1 MNALDTSLWITPQ
14 DALIDVPRR
23 IAVTG
28 LRPGEVVTLRTRTV
42 RGPGVVWRSAAR
54 FRACGQGR
62 VDLERDAPIATS
74 PAGSAYTVRSP
85 MGLVWSQAPE
95 TPGAS
100 REVFGAEPAAP
111 LETDLTV
118 ERADAPPLAG
128 RFVQRLAAEG
138 VTRTEVR
145 EAGLVGTLFTPA
157 GPGPH
162 PAVMVLNGSGG
173 GINEPRAALYA
184 SRGYAALALGYFK
197 APGRSDYISGTHLE
211 YFETALQWMRRSLRP
226 ANGFVALSGQS
237 RGGELVL
244 LLASLMP
251 ELVSAVIG
259 YVPGAVVHS
268 AQNACD
274 PATGREGPAWIF
286 RGEPLPH
293 LWENNRTATWA
304 PWDEGPEPRRHAH
317 ALRTALR
324 DPEAV
329 ERARIRVEKIRGP
342 VLLLTASDD
351 GSWPSSDY
359 GRMVTAKLTEVL
371 HPHEATHLD
380 YENAGHSILFP
391 YVPTTQLVYAHPVS
405 GRLST
410 TGGAPWPNARADEAS
425 WGGVLRFLAAAVAN
439 APRLPSTPGL

>member
-42 RGPGVVWRSAAR
+42 RGPGAVWRSAAR

-74 PAGSAYTVRSP
+74 PTGSAYTFRSP

-184 SRGYAALALGYFK
+184 SRGYAALAVGYFK
-197 APGRSDYISGTHLE
+197 CPGRSDYISDTHLE
-211 YFETALQWMRRSLRP
+211 YFETALQWIHRELRP
-226 ANGFVALSGQS
+226 RDGFVALSGQS

-244 LLASLMP
+244 LLGSLFP
-251 ELVSAVIG
+251 DLVKAVIG
-259 YVPGAVVHS
+259 YVPSALVHC

-274 PATGREGPAWIF
+274 PAKGREGPAWIF
-286 RGEPLPH
+286 RGQPIPDI
-293 LWENNRTATWA
+293 WSNNRTASWA
-304 PWDEGPEPRRHAH
+304 PWDEGPEPRRHTA
-317 ALRTALR
+317 AMLTALQ
-324 DPEAV
+324 DPDAV
-329 ERARIRVEKIRGP
+329 ERARIRVERIDGP
-342 VLLLTASDD
+342 VMLLSATDD
-351 GSWPSSDY
+351 GSWPSSLY
-359 GRMVTAKLTEVL
+359 SKMVKDHLAANH
-371 HPHEATHLD
+371 HPYPVEHHDWEGG
-380 YENAGHSILFP
+380 GHAILFP
-391 YVPTTQLVYAHPVS
+391 YVPTTHLVYAHPVS
-405 GRLST
+405 RRLST
-410 TGGAPWPNARADEAS
+410 SGGTPAVNAQANEQSWIAVQAFLARAT
-425 WGGVLRFLAAAVAN
+425 AAQAARPKTQ
-439 APRLPSTPGL
+439 A